1 MRLLSVIGIA
11 LGAMLP
17 LHAAVDTSFIQPGQ
31 SILPPFALGAD
42 IALANHP
49 LSRQINAFLIEQ
61 KKASAIIPT
70 GLTKENYLEY
80 LKGQVHCFMP
90 GQFPS
95 GQIGESYA
103 TGGYVLAA
111 AVLYASGY
119 DRDTAVLSS
128 AMKAMDFS
136 VDFLMESLDTMRAW
150 RKNPV
155 GANPMPYSDFM
166 TAPIMLAYEQL
177 GPFVP
182 KARYDVWKAKLLK
195 FTPEGYSLYKT
206 AANNW
211 PLVQIGGEFLR
222 IKNGMTDT
230 SYVEWVL
237 QSQKNHFTNFG
248 MFMEAGAPFAYDGF
262 SRYFLTGILNR
273 GYHGQNFDFY
283 RDACWKGAWTSLMCQ
298 SPHGESPTGYR
309 SAHHVWN
316 EGEMAVID
324 EIFAAQYAKSGR
336 LAEAG
341 AFKRAARLALKS
353 MLRWIRPDGSAYI
366 VKNRYPA
373 LNQPHAANPHS
384 VYSLLAAHMAAVA
397 YLIAND
403 SIAEKPAPADVGGFA
418 FHIPEFNMAFAHAG
432 GTYIEYM
439 TRGNHAYNGNPSG
452 LLRIH
457 LRNGNPQLGPSDGV
471 VDVDVANGIHDM
483 NVGPAWTGTGG
494 KEIRLAEF
502 PDTSYYRVSEAKPA
516 EPPQATIKVVKET
529 STEAN
534 ITATYD
540 WNSMH
545 IVEDLTLNDSGLT
558 GKTTVTGGGVS
569 ALRAYYPMLIF
580 DGTDSVDVRLLA
592 SAVSMKL
599 RGDSVRYEI
608 LAPNSM
614 TLKRSTFT
622 KMSWNGLVQPLYAD
636 IPGTTYTYRVSAP
649 RKASVG
655 LLPKTTESKALR
667 KNRLR
672 GVGNKIVLES
682 SSAGSEAALYWADG
696 KRARPIKPAL

>member
-1 MRLLSVIGIA
+1 MRFLLPTSISIWA
-11 LGAMLP
+11 AASSFGAT
-17 LHAAVDTSFIQPGQ
+17 DTSFIQAGQ
-31 SILPPFALGAD
+31 SILPPFALA
-42 IALANHP
+42 AEVASANHP
-49 LSRQINAFLIEQ
+49 LARQMNAFMVEQ
-61 KKASAIIPT
+61 KKGSTFTPT
-70 GLTKENYLEY
+70 GLNRDDYLKY
-80 LKGQVHCFMP
+80 LKGQIHAFMP
-90 GQFPS
+90 GQLPS

-111 AVLYASGY
+111 SVLYASGY

-128 AMKAMDFS
+128 AMQAMDFS
-136 VDFLMESLDTMRAW
+136 VDFLMDALDTMRAW

-155 GANPMPYSDFM
+155 GDNPMPYSDFM
-166 TAPIMLAYEQL
+166 TAPVMLAYEQL
-177 GPFVP
+177 QGVAP
-182 KARYDVWKAKLLK
+182 KARLDAWKAKLQI

-237 QSQKNHFTNFG
+237 QSQKNHFTDFG

-262 SRYFLTGILNR
+262 SRYFLTSTLHR
-273 GYHGQNFDFY
+273 GYHGRNFDFY

-324 EIFAAQYAKSGR
+324 EIFAAQYSKAGR

-353 MLRWIRPDGSAYI
+353 MLRWVRPDGSAYI

-397 YLIAND
+397 YLVAND
-403 SIAEKPAPADVGGFA
+403 SIAEKAAPADLGGFA

-457 LRNGNPQLGPSDGV
+457 LRNGNPQLGPSDGI
-471 VDVDVANGIHDM
+471 VDVDVANGVHDM
-483 NVGPAWTGTGG
+483 NVGPAWSGTGG

-502 PDTSYYRVSEAKPA
+502 PDTSYFRASEAKPA

-529 STEAN
+529 STEAH

-540 WNSMH
+540 WNSAH

-558 GKTTVTGGGVS
+558 GKTSVTGGGLT

-580 DGTDSVDVRLLA
+580 DGTDSVDIR
-592 SAVSMKL
+592 SETSSVSMKL

-608 LAPNSM
+608 LAPKSM
-614 TLKRSTFT
+614 TLMRATYT
-622 KMSWNGLVQPLYAD
+622 KLGWNGLVQPLYAD

-649 RKASVG
+649 RSMSVS
-655 LLPKTTESKALR
+655 LLPRVVGFKSVR
-667 KNRLR
+667 KNRIR
-672 GVGNKIVLES
+672 EIGNKLSMES
-682 SSAGSEAALYWADG
+682 NRNGSEAAFYWADG
-696 KRARPIKPAL
+696 KKARPIQPAL